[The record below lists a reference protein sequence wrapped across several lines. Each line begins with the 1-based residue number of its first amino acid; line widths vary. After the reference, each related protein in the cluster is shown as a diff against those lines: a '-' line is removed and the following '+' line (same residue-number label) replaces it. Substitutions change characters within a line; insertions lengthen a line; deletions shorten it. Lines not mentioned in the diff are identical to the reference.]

1 MSAGASKRLRRAIAA
16 VCAAGWT
23 SAAAIFFLARP
34 PAANPLGDPEDT
46 KTYLR
51 EMELYGGKANLLAY
65 DIREWLSSLW
75 HGRRLAATVAV
86 LTAVA
91 ALLIWYFGRPI
102 DDSGNPEAK
111 LPV

>member
-1 MSAGASKRLRRAIAA
+1 VTEAPKRLRAIIAA
-16 VCAAGWT
+16 VWIAGWT
-23 SAAAIFFLARP
+23 SAAVIYVTARP

-46 KTYLR
+46 KSYLR

-65 DIREWLSSLW
+65 DIREWLASLW

-91 ALLIWYFGRPI
+91 ALLIWFFGRPMP
-102 DDSGNPEAK
+102 DENPEDG
-111 LPV
+111 VSV